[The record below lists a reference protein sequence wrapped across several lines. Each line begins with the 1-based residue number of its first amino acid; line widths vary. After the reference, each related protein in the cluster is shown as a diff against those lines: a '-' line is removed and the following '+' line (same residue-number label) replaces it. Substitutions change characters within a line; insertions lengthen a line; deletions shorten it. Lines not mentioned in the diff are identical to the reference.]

1 MEKMY
6 VYADIVYAS
15 IIGLNR
21 ELFNTQN
28 YTPCDINKYFSR

>member
-1 MEKMY
+1 MY

-21 ELFNTQN
+21 ELLTLKI
-28 YTPCDINKYFSR
+28 TLPVI